1 MKCVNSIT
9 DEYTHILRLE
19 SGLSDIRVRFLVQVT
34 TTKKDSSGNFPHP
47 ARSRHETMGQR
58 FEPNP
63 DGVVAKRFGNFI
75 NEYTHTCRL
84 RASSTRSA
92 WRMRTQRH
100 TSPGEIPRTGICSAL
115 QGFRHGSGGAMF
127 RTLFARSLGNHNYDS
142 QQ

>member
-34 TTKKDSSGNFPHP
+34 TTKKDSSGNLLHP

-58 FEPNP
+58 FEPTP

-100 TSPGEIPRTGICSAL
+100 TSPGEIPRTSHHDKKTPPNL
-115 QGFRHGSGGAMF
+115 GGV
-127 RTLFARSLGNHNYDS
+127 SW
-142 QQ
+142 